1 MWTHIQELKTP
12 KYPVLSMIY
21 TLSGLYT
28 PVTSIASG
36 SAKQFLK
43 TALVQA
49 GTHMKTFQVYAF
61 CQDNQSGGVIQP
73 LGQHQLLERFDDILK
88 QESTA
93 GLFQYKS
100 VQGILGHNNKPGLAI
115 FQRLF
120 VESSAYKKAY
130 VGAL

>member
-49 GTHMKTFQVYAF
+49 GTHVKAF
-61 CQDNQSGGVIQP
+61 
-73 LGQHQLLERFDDILK
+73 
-88 QESTA
+88 
-93 GLFQYKS
+93 
-100 VQGILGHNNKPGLAI
+100 
-115 FQRLF
+115 
-120 VESSAYKKAY
+120 
-130 VGAL
+130 